1 MNKFKV
7 FVYTPAGSND
17 TSLSIAACR
26 AGGVGVFNA
35 ELGAVPEQIFSH
47 LDYISQMTTG
57 GFGLKLGFWDDL
69 FVMKLIEYV
78 PKGLRWLILDG
89 GLLSGCQESILAL
102 KQSGVGILAELKTLD
117 WPGSSLEEVVDGLV
131 LKGNESGGFVG
142 ENSSFIMLQKWR
154 RQSRLPLYIRGGVTP
169 YVAAAC
175 SVLGV
180 KGCVLDSQVLL
191 LDESPFA
198 QGLNS
203 FLGNLSGTETVA
215 VGSSLAGK
223 YFRLFV
229 RPGHHAAQAFVSEGD
244 GQNTERLYE
253 LVKGKINWKSPLNG
267 LLPVGQD
274 ICFAG
279 DWRRK
284 YGHMAAVIR
293 AIDSAV
299 DERWLQVSH
308 GISLSENTPLAR
320 TLGTDLPLVQG
331 PMARVSD
338 CAAFA
343 SAVFQGGAL
352 PVMAL
357 SLLKGKALNSLMENT
372 GKAFGDKSWGVGF
385 LGFAPQALLDEQLA
399 LAKKYHPRVAIIAG
413 ARPDQV
419 ASFERTGM
427 VSFLHI
433 PSADLIPLFLQEGAR
448 RFIFEGRECG
458 GHIGPL
464 SGFVLWSSMVD
475 SLLLELAKG
484 KIKGE
489 EIQVL
494 FAGGIHDAFSSAL
507 VQAIAA
513 PLVNK
518 GVGIGLLMGSAY
530 LFTKEIVDAG
540 AIMPV
545 FQQEVLQ
552 CEHTVTL
559 ESAPGHVSRCSYTP
573 FAQSFLR
580 KRRELFEKNTP
591 SHDIRSI
598 LDGLVMGK
606 LRIAAK
612 GCDRVNGTD
621 RLTSFDETYQ
631 KREGMYMLG
640 QLATLRAEVTD
651 ISTLHCEV
659 IKDAKKLL
667 ASCVKEKMPV
677 VEIPGKPADIAVI
690 GISSVL
696 PKSKTTQEFWE
707 NVLFKINAITEIP
720 SHRWDWRL
728 YYDKDRYA
736 KDKIYSKW
744 GGFMDEFVFDPTKYG
759 IPPNSIKNIDPMQ
772 LMALDIA
779 QQAIVDAGYDK
790 RPFDREKASVI
801 IGNSASG
808 DVGVQYGLRAELP
821 RFMGNLPDAVAERL
835 PEWSEDTFAG
845 ILSNVVAG
853 RIANRLNMGGLNFTI
868 DAACASSMAAIYQG
882 VNDLSAG
889 RSDLVIAGGVDTV
902 QSPFSYMCFSKTQAL
917 SPQGKCNTFDV
928 SSDGIVLAEGIAM
941 VVLKRLEDA
950 ERDGDRIY
958 ATIKGVGS
966 SSDGRAM
973 GLTAPL
979 PAGQLLCMRRAY
991 EQAGFAPNTIGMF
1004 EAHGTGTIAGDTAE
1018 LESTTRLLKE
1028 TGSRPHQAMIGSV
1041 KTMIGHTKATAGI
1054 VGLIKA
1060 ALALHHRV
1068 LPPHYGVKTP
1078 NQMLQKADSSLY
1090 LVDEAMPWLAQ
1101 KKQPRRAAVSAF
1113 GFGGT
1118 NFHIVLEEYASEY
1131 RPWIRSAAGSRWP
1144 AELLLWSGPDRNAL
1158 MDQLKDVQQQLEE
1171 IKNIELRDLAY
1182 SLSKR
1187 WKRGSGT
1194 IAIVA
1199 RDLNDLLKKIH
1210 GTLQYMNSQVSSLPL
1225 GVYYNEC
1232 HEIDGKVAVL
1242 FSGQGAQ
1249 YIGMLRELA
1258 VYFPVLSEVISEA
1271 DEALNNAFNRRFGD
1285 GKRLSHFIYPRGIY
1299 DDNAKSA
1306 AAGELTRTD
1315 VAQPAL
1321 GAVEAGLWKLMLTLG
1336 LEPDMLGGHSYGE
1349 FVALFAG
1356 GVFDFDVLMSLSEA
1370 RGRFIVDTSKDDG
1383 SDLGRMYAI
1392 NASRDYVEK
1401 ALSGIENVV
1410 IANHNAPQQII
1421 ISGSTSAIREA
1432 VKKFSKAKILA
1443 TEISVLTAFH
1453 SPFVVPA
1460 QSALANLIEKTVW
1473 RDAKVPVY
1481 SNTKGKQHA
1490 RENHKIKPVM
1500 MEHLVRPVEFVKQI
1514 ETMYHDGA
1522 RVFLELGPKSIQTG
1536 LVGSILGK
1544 RPHHAIAIDG
1554 HGGGIT
1560 GLLHAMGQLLCAG
1573 IGLNPMK
1580 LFDGRNCLNGDPG
1593 HLIKMQRSVPVPEH
1607 AWLLNGGRARRVKD
1621 TLVKDVIRV
1630 DNSAGCLAGVTQ
1642 NGPLPFLT
1650 PLDNKMKAPLNNRG
1664 ENRSLRTITYHKE
1677 KKRLGND
1684 KPSPAH
1690 SEPGVMAEYFGMMR
1704 QFLETQE
1711 RVMAMYMDGK
1721 SLDGLGHRQTQN
1733 RRQTFLK
1740 PTFAEQRPGVPSSCG
1755 ETPPCGVSVQPE
1767 VIGAEVSENSG
1778 QINKV
1783 PNLPETKDRQF
1794 ALSGLENI
1802 PKQEVSVNG
1811 PAAGIDREKMLD
1823 MLLTIVEDKT
1833 GYPREMIAL
1842 DQKLETDLGIDSI
1855 KRTQIIGAL
1864 LKELPQNVSQMIDEE
1879 DRTSLSTKT
1888 TLDGILDLLCNV
1900 CLEGEN
1906 AVPFLNAGMEYMT
1919 DTSSHPFRH
1928 VIEPKGESID
1938 VHADRRLGKGH
1949 FLITQDKI
1957 GVAEKLSKTLMSRG
1971 CTTHIVEQDVL
1982 ADESML
1988 SQWCASMESQI
1999 EGVCGIIHLAQ
2010 IGSDWIQTNATVK
2023 EWQSQLHLNEKSLF
2037 ILLHHFSGKLN
2048 ADAHVLSASALGGFF
2063 NRNTTSISGLSL
2075 QGGAVGLLK
2084 SLLQERPTLR
2094 VKAMDLDAEQG
2105 DDQMVSSLMNELEI
2119 LGGRQEVGYPKGE
2132 RTIFH
2137 TVPLSVEKG
2146 EEASC
2151 GMSDLVIFA
2160 TGGTKGITAEL
2171 LRELALPGNTL
2182 LLTGRSALPE
2192 NTFRELASLKTS
2204 SELREHFVAEVR
2216 NGHLKQTPSEIE
2228 KKIKEILSNR
2238 EMISNINDFQ
2248 ARGATVEYYAVDAT
2262 NDEAMHLL
2270 LDDLYRRHKRI
2281 SGVIHGAGIIEDKL
2295 LQDKSSQSWSRV
2307 VETKVIGLLLL
2318 QKYLRPK
2325 SLKFFSVLSS
2335 VAGRYGNS
2343 GQSDYATANELMNRL
2358 CCQLSVNWDH
2368 GVKIRSFCWGP
2379 WGATT
2384 FGAGMVTKDTERK
2397 FAERGVKLVRPNAGR
2412 ALVRDEL
2419 LYGSGDHIEI
2429 VCGVGPWEQREDAIG
2444 RIQKKNQPVTGNEVK
2459 WPLLNHATVSDIHK
2473 GAHVITFP
2481 LGENHAYLQDHYLDD
2496 VPVLPAAVALEIMS
2510 EAVAH
2515 SWPEYFIV
2523 QACDCKLL
2531 KGIQLKEPDPELR
2544 VVLSPPTYN
2553 DNGFQVNVA
2562 IESEKNNGKRQIHY
2576 RSILHLDKQFPGGI
2590 KNRPILHTE
2599 KMVSIEKAYNEW
2611 LFHGPKF
2618 QVIQKIY
2625 GLSEGGCRA
2634 YLRSSLPEQWLKRV
2648 KNGHNQWIFD
2658 PAVVDA
2664 AAQMAIL
2671 WTRSFRN
2678 ETALPTRFGRI
2689 VRYSE
2694 QLPEQLYMQFTINSS
2709 DEFHS
2714 IHANVSFSDGD
2725 DNVLLL
2731 IEDMECVSSSELNRL
2746 AGFAKLSPKFTA

>member
-17 TSLSIAACR
+17 ALLSIAACR

-35 ELGAVPEQIFSH
+35 ELDALPEQILGH

-69 FVMKLIEYV
+69 LMMDLIGYS
-78 PKGLRWLILDG
+78 PKGLRWLILDAE
-89 GLLSGCQESILAL
+89 LLSGCQEPIVEL
-102 KQSGVGILAELKTLD
+102 KQSGVGILAEIKTLD
-117 WPGSSLEEVVDGLV
+117 WPGSSLEQVVDGLV

-154 RQSRLPLYIRGGVTP
+154 LHSRLPLYIRGGVTP
-169 YVAAAC
+169 FVAGAC

-198 QGLNS
+198 KRLKPV
-203 FLGNLSGTETVA
+203 LGNLSGTETIA
-215 VGSSLAGK
+215 VGSSLVGK
-223 YFRLFV
+223 YFRVLA
-229 RPGHHAAQAFVSEGD
+229 RPGLHVAQTFCSEGD
-244 GQNTERLYE
+244 GQNTEALYE
-253 LVKGKINWKSPLNG
+253 LAKEKIDWKDSLNG

-279 DWRRK
+279 DWHKK
-284 YGHMAAVIR
+284 YGHMAAAFR

-299 DERWLQVSH
+299 DERWLQVEN
-308 GISLSENTPLAR
+308 GISLLENTPLAQ
-320 TLGTDLPLVQG
+320 TLGTVLPLVQG

-357 SLLKGKALNSLMENT
+357 SLLKGKALNALMENT
-372 GKAFGDKSWGVGF
+372 GKALGDNPWGVGF
-385 LGFAPQALLDEQLA
+385 LGFAPQVLLDEQLA

-419 ASFERTGM
+419 ATFERAAM

-464 SGFVLWSSMVD
+464 SGFILWSSMVE
-475 SLLLELAKG
+475 SLLSELSKG

-518 GVGIGLLMGSAY
+518 GIGIGLLMGSGY
-530 LFTKEIVDAG
+530 LFTKEIVDTG

-573 FAQSFLR
+573 FAQFFLR

-591 SHDIRSI
+591 SHDVRTM

-612 GCDRVNGTD
+612 GCDRMNGTT

-640 QLATLRAEVTD
+640 QLATLRAEVTN
-651 ISTLHCEV
+651 ISTLHREV
-659 IKDAKKLL
+659 IKDANRLL
-667 ASCVKEKMPV
+667 AACVKEKMPV
-677 VEIPGKPADIAVI
+677 SAIPGKPADIAVI
-690 GISSVL
+690 GVSSVL
-696 PKSKTTQEFWE
+696 PKSKTTQDFWE
-707 NVLFKINAITEIP
+707 NILLKINAITKIP
-720 SHRWDWRL
+720 SHRWDWHL

-744 GGFMDEFVFDPTKYG
+744 GGFLDDFVFDPTQYG
-759 IPPNSIKNIDPMQ
+759 IPPNSIKSIDPMQ

-821 RFMGNLPDAVAERL
+821 RFMGNLPDSVAERL

-853 RIANRLNMGGLNFTI
+853 RISNRLNMGGVNFTI

-902 QSPFSYMCFSKTQAL
+902 QTPFSYMCFSKTQAL
-917 SPQGKCNTFDV
+917 SPQGKCNTFDA

-958 ATIKGVGS
+958 SIIKGVGS
-966 SSDGRAM
+966 SSDGKAM

-991 EQAGFAPNTIGMF
+991 EQAGFSPNTVEMF

-1028 TGSRPHQAMIGSV
+1028 TGSRAHQAMIGSV

-1060 ALALHHRV
+1060 TLALHHRV
-1068 LPPHYGVKTP
+1068 LPPHYGVKKP
-1078 NQMLQKADSSLY
+1078 NQMLQEADSPLY

-1101 KKQPRRAAVSAF
+1101 KKQPRRASVSAF

-1118 NFHIVLEEYASEY
+1118 NFHIVLEECTSEY
-1131 RPWIRSAAGSRWP
+1131 RPWVRSAVGDRWP
-1144 AELLLWSGPDRNAL
+1144 AELLLWSAPDRNAL
-1158 MDQLKDVQQQLEE
+1158 MDQLKDLQRQRGK

-1182 SLSKR
+1182 NLSKR
-1187 WKRGSGT
+1187 WKRGSET

-1210 GTLQYMNSQVSSLPL
+1210 GTLRYMDSQISSLPL
-1225 GVYYNEC
+1225 GVYSNEC
-1232 HEIDGKVAVL
+1232 CENDGKLAVL

-1249 YIGMLRELA
+1249 YTGMLRELA

-1271 DEALNNAFNRRFGD
+1271 DEVLADPFNRRFGD
-1285 GKRLSHFIYPRGIY
+1285 GKRLSHFIYPRATY
-1299 DDNAKSA
+1299 DDQAQSNAA
-1306 AAGELTRTD
+1306 RELTGTD

-1336 LEPDMLGGHSYGE
+1336 LKPDMLGGHSYGE

-1356 GVFDFDVLMSLSEA
+1356 GVFDFDILMSLSEA

-1383 SDLGRMYAI
+1383 SDLGRMFAI

-1401 ALSGIENVV
+1401 ELFGIDNVV
-1410 IANHNAPQQII
+1410 IANHNAPEQII

-1432 VKKFSKAKILA
+1432 MEKFSDAKILV
-1443 TEISVLTAFH
+1443 TEIPVLTAFH
-1453 SPFVVPA
+1453 SPFVAPA
-1460 QSALANLIEKTVW
+1460 QSALADLIEKNIW
-1473 RDAKVPVY
+1473 RDYKIPVY
-1481 SNTKGKQHA
+1481 SNTTGKRHSQKSH
-1490 RENHKIKPVM
+1490 EIKAVM
-1500 MEHLVRPVEFVKQI
+1500 LDHLVMPVEFVKQI

-1522 RVFLELGPKSIQTG
+1522 RVFLEIGPKSIQTD
-1536 LVGSILGK
+1536 LVSNILGK

-1560 GLLHAMGQLLCAG
+1560 GLLHVMGQLLCSG
-1573 IGLNPMK
+1573 IGLDPMK
-1580 LFDGRNCLNGDPG
+1580 LFDGRSCLNGDPR
-1593 HLIKMQRSVPVPEH
+1593 HLSKMQRSVPVPEH
-1607 AWLLNGGRARRVKD
+1607 AWMLNGGCARRAKD
-1621 TLVKDVIRV
+1621 PIIKDVIRE
-1630 DNSAGCLAGVTQ
+1630 DDSARCSPRVIQEEPLSSSTQ
-1642 NGPLPFLT
+1642 
-1650 PLDNKMKAPLNNRG
+1650 LNNNMQ
-1664 ENRSLRTITYHKE
+1664 NRSLRTKTYHKE
-1677 KKRLGND
+1677 EKSLVNNKR
-1684 KPSPAH
+1684 PPAH
-1690 SEPGVMAEYFGMMR
+1690 SDPGVMAEYFGMMR

-1711 RVMAMYMDGK
+1711 KVMSMYMDGK
-1721 SLDGLGHRQTQN
+1721 SLEQGTGHRQAQN

-1740 PTFAEQRPGVPSSCG
+1740 HSFAEQGM
-1755 ETPPCGVSVQPE
+1755 EAPPCGVSVQPE
-1767 VIGAEVSENSG
+1767 IIGAEISENPG
-1778 QINKV
+1778 QINEV
-1783 PNLPETKDRQF
+1783 ANLPEAKDPQF
-1794 ALSGLENI
+1794 VLSGLEDTS
-1802 PKQEVSVNG
+1802 KQEISVNG
-1811 PAAGIDREKMLD
+1811 PAAGIDREKMID

-1855 KRTQIIGAL
+1855 KRTQIIGGF
-1864 LKELPQNVSQMIDEE
+1864 LKELPQNLSQMIDEE
-1879 DRTSLSTKT
+1879 KRTSLSTKT
-1888 TLDGILDLLCNV
+1888 TLDGILDLLCKV

-1906 AVPFLNAGMEYMT
+1906 TVPFLNAGMEYMT

-1928 VIEPKGESID
+1928 IIEPKVESID
-1938 VHADRRLGKGH
+1938 VYADRRLEKGH

-1957 GVAEKLSKTLMSRG
+1957 GVTEKLSKILMSHG
-1971 CTTHIVEQDVL
+1971 CIPCIVEQDVL
-1982 ADESML
+1982 ADESKL
-1988 SQWCASMESQI
+1988 NLWCASMESQI
-1999 EGVCGIIHLAQ
+1999 ENVCGIIHLAQ
-2010 IGSDWIQTNATVK
+2010 IGSDWIQTNAPVK
-2023 EWQSQLHLNEKSLF
+2023 DWRNQLQLNEKSLF
-2037 ILLHHFSGKLN
+2037 ILLHHFSDKLN
-2048 ADAHVLSASALGGFF
+2048 ADAHVLSASVLGGFF

-2075 QGGAVGLLK
+2075 QSGAVGLLK

-2094 VKAMDLDAEQG
+2094 VKAIDLDSEQG

-2119 LGGRQEVGYPKGE
+2119 IGGRQEVGYPKGE
-2132 RTIFH
+2132 RTIFK
-2137 TVPLSVEKG
+2137 TVPLAVEKG
-2146 EEASC
+2146 EDDLS
-2151 GMSDLVIFA
+2151 GMADLVIFA

-2171 LRELALPGNTL
+2171 LREFALPGNTL
-2182 LLTGRSALPE
+2182 LLTGRSVLPE
-2192 NTFRELASLKTS
+2192 NTFQELASLKTS
-2204 SELREHFVAEVR
+2204 SELREHFVTEVR
-2216 NGHLKQTPSEIE
+2216 NGNLKQTPSEIE
-2228 KKIKEILSNR
+2228 KKIKNILSNR
-2238 EMISNINDFQ
+2238 EMLSNIKDFQ
-2248 ARGATVEYYAVDAT
+2248 ARGANVEYYAVDAT
-2262 NDEAMHLL
+2262 NDGAMHLL
-2270 LDDLYRRHKRI
+2270 LDDLYHRHKRI
-2281 SGVIHGAGIIEDKL
+2281 NGVIHGAGIIEDKL

-2325 SLKFFSVLSS
+2325 FLKFFSVLSS

-2358 CCQLSVNWDH
+2358 CCQLSVNWGH
-2368 GVKIRSFCWGP
+2368 LVKFKSFCWGP

-2384 FGAGMVTKDTERK
+2384 FGVGMVTKDTENK
-2397 FAERGVKLVRPNAGR
+2397 FAERGVKLVRPDVGR

-2429 VCGVGPWEQREDAIG
+2429 VCGVGPWEQREDALG
-2444 RIQKKNQPVTGNEVK
+2444 CIQKKNQPVTGNEIQ
-2459 WPLLNHATVSDIHK
+2459 WPLLNHAIVSDISK

-2515 SWPEYFIV
+2515 FWPDHFIV

-2544 VVLSPPTYN
+2544 VVLSSPTHY

-2562 IESEKNNGKRQIHY
+2562 IESEKNNGKRRIHY
-2576 RSILHLDKQFPGGI
+2576 RSILHLGKQFPAGI
-2590 KNRPILHTE
+2590 KNKPILHTE

-2618 QVIQKIY
+2618 QVIRKIY

-2634 YLRSSLPEQWLKRV
+2634 SLRSSLPEQWLQKV
-2648 KNGHNQWIFD
+2648 KNGHNQWVFD

-2689 VRYSE
+2689 IRYSE
-2694 QLPEQLYMQFTINSS
+2694 HLPEQLFMQFVINSS

-2731 IEDMECVSSSELNRL
+2731 IEDMECVSSLELNRL
-2746 AGFAKLSPKFTA
+2746 AGFVKLSPKFTT